1 LAKESKANVARL
13 ESKIKEIDAADKVR
27 AELTSQADIKAR
39 KASDELKRVRAEA
52 EASQAQVEA
61 WHYKLA
67 PALGA
72 GVAIISASAAWIA
85 NNYVENE

>member
-1 LAKESKANVARL
+1 M
-13 ESKIKEIDAADKVR
+13 
-27 AELTSQADIKAR
+27 
-39 KASDELKRVRAEA
+39 RAEA